1 MVHARLIFI
10 VAILAGMVTSSCA
23 TRGPGEEALR
33 RRKSEAGKICG
44 QQYPNVDYYFD
55 RSTGKLMLNVKL
67 RDYPRLSAEQS
78 AFLACMD
85 AELKRGT
92 PGSAGRLSKTAPS
105 HAIVHVD
112 VENGALLAPVTINDT
127 FRGRLIVDTGASLT
141 LLTSDAVRALGI
153 TIPPNAPYVTLQLA
167 DGRHLDRQVIRIASL
182 RVGEMVVEDLEVV
195 VTERRFRAD
204 GLLGQNF
211 LRHFRVVLEPDQRR
225 VVLETRPV
233 APPPAVTGK
242 PTRMWAAPVSAW
254 SVGDTWRYEWRAPGG
269 QGTSVRHVLAEEMI
283 DGVRH
288 FVVDEG
294 GRRLAV
300 RADSAAVSSE
310 RTVGGRLIARYT
322 PPVGY
327 PWPLQ
332 VGATWDVDT
341 ERVADGG
348 QPGPRISLKCAAT
361 EEVTLTVPA
370 GTFETLH
377 VTCQNRA
384 GSVVET
390 WWAAEPRTWIREFRR
405 VEGGDRIEELGSYTV
420 K

>member
-1 MVHARLIFI
+1 MVHARLILI
-10 VAILAGMVTSSCA
+10 VGILAGMVTSSCA
-23 TRGPGEEALR
+23 TRGSGEEAIR
-33 RRKSEAGKICG
+33 RRKSEAGKVCG

-55 RSTGKLMLNVKL
+55 VWTGALMINVRP
-67 RDYPRLSAEQS
+67 RDYARLSAERS
-78 AFLACMD
+78 AFVACIE
-85 AELKRGT
+85 AELTRHT
-92 PGSAGRLSKTAPS
+92 PGSSGRLSATVPS
-105 HAIVHVD
+105 QAIVSVD
-112 VENGALLAPVTINDT
+112 VENGAILTPVTINGT
-127 FRGRLIVDTGASLT
+127 VQARLIVDTGASLT
-141 LLTSDAVRALGI
+141 LLASDKVRALGI
-153 TIPPNAPYVTLQLA
+153 TIPPDAPHVKLQLA
-167 DGRHLDRQVIRIASL
+167 DGRFLSLPVIKIASL
-182 RVGEMVVEDLEVV
+182 RMGEMVVEDLDVV
-195 VTERRFRAD
+195 VSERRLRGD

-211 LRHFRVVLEPDQRR
+211 LRHFRVVLEPARRR
-225 VVLETRPV
+225 VVLETAR
-233 APPPAVTGK
+233 AAPPAVAAK

-254 SVGDTWRYEWRAPGG
+254 SVGDTWRYQWRAPGAEG
-269 QGTSVRHVLAEEMI
+269 ISVRHVLGEEII

-294 GRRLAV
+294 VRQLAV

-327 PWPLQ
+327 PWPLY

-341 ERVADGG
+341 ERVDNGG
-348 QPGPRISLKCAAT
+348 QHGRRTFLRCAAT

-405 VEGGDRIEELGSYTV
+405 IDGGDRIEELGSYTV